1 MRYVRYRLCIMDCT
15 MEAYI
20 IVYALHNDCIKT
32 TVTQILDIDYVCQKF
47 TCVGGK
53 CKFLVKNGQTHNR

>member
-1 MRYVRYRLCIMDCT
+1 MLDIDYVSWIVPWRHISL
-15 MEAYI
+15 
-20 IVYALHNDCIKT
+20 VYALHTDCIKT